1 MSVAEIATFDHQT
14 PAVGPPV
21 AQVGRV
27 EPIRVMT
34 VVPTLLCGG
43 TESQVMTLC
52 RALDPSRFDLEFSC
66 LRRLGPFVEEI
77 ENRQLPLT
85 EYRLGSFYSLTAV
98 AQQAKFA
105 RHLTRR
111 GIQIVHAYSF
121 YGNVFAVPP
130 ARMARTPAVIASI
143 RDLGLYLTPLQRLV
157 QRHVCRLADRIVV
170 NAEAVRE
177 WLVREGYDPA
187 KIVVIPNG
195 VDLTRFRGPRQ
206 TGRLATEFG
215 LPAGTPLVAVVSRL
229 TRMKG
234 LEQFVEAASVV
245 ARRFPDARF
254 LIVGETPPHDPSY
267 LDQLKSLAG
276 RLHIADRVI
285 FTGLRSDVPALLA
298 SVAVVAMPSL
308 NEALSNALLEAMAA
322 GAPVVATRV
331 GGTPEALSDEQ
342 TGLLVPP
349 ADVPALAAAITR
361 LLEAPLLAERLG
373 RAARLVIE
381 DRYSI
386 ARMMM
391 DTQLLYRE
399 LLARHGRKAERHV
412 FSPKHIARDES

>member
-1 MSVAEIATFDHQT
+1 MNVAEIAAVGPQT
-14 PAVGPPV
+14 PAVGHPV
-21 AQVGRV
+21 AHVYGV
-27 EPIRVMT
+27 APIRLMT

-52 RALDPSRFDLEFSC
+52 RALDPSRFDLDFAC
-66 LRRLGPFVEEI
+66 LRRLGPFVEEL
-77 ENRQLPLT
+77 EDRQLPLT

-121 YGNVFAVPP
+121 YGNVFALPP
-130 ARMARTPAVIASI
+130 ARMAGTPAVIASI
-143 RDLGLYLTPLQRLV
+143 RDLGLYLTPRQRLV

-170 NAEAVRE
+170 NADAVKD

-195 VDLTRFRGPRQ
+195 VDLTRFSGPREP
-206 TGRLATEFG
+206 GRIAAELG
-215 LPAGTPLVAVVSRL
+215 LPVTTPLVAVVSRL

-234 LEQFVEAASVV
+234 LEQFIEAAAVV
-245 ARRFPDARF
+245 ARRFPGARF
-254 LIVGETPPHDPSY
+254 LIVGETPPHDASY

-298 SVAVVAMPSL
+298 SVAVAAMPSL

-331 GGTPEALSDEQ
+331 GGTPEALSDGE

-361 LLEAPLLAERLG
+361 LLETPLLAKRLG
-373 RAARLVIE
+373 RAARLVVE
-381 DRYSI
+381 DRFSI
-386 ARMMM
+386 DRMVMN
-391 DTQLLYRE
+391 TQLLYRE
-399 LLARHGRKAERHV
+399 LLTRHARKAERRI
-412 FSPKHIARDES
+412 FSQERIARDES

>member
-1 MSVAEIATFDHQT
+1 MSVAEIARFERRT
-14 PAVGPPV
+14 PAVRHPV
-21 AQVGRV
+21 GQVDRV
-27 EPIRVMT
+27 EPIRLMT

-66 LRRLGPFVEEI
+66 LRRLGPFVEEL

-143 RDLGLYLTPLQRLV
+143 RDLGLYLTPMQRRV

-170 NAEAVRE
+170 NAEAVKD

-195 VDLTRFRGPRQ
+195 VDLTRYSGPRQ
-206 TGRLATEFG
+206 PGRIATELG
-215 LPAGTPLVAVVSRL
+215 LPATTPLVAVVSRL

-234 LEQFVEAASVV
+234 LEQFVEAAAVV
-245 ARRFPDARF
+245 ARRFPEARF

-285 FTGLRSDVPALLA
+285 FTGLRSDVPALL
-298 SVAVVAMPSL
+298 SNVAVAAMPSL

-331 GGTPEALSDEQ
+331 GGTPEALTDGES
-342 TGLLVPP
+342 GLLVPP

-361 LLEAPLLAERLG
+361 LLETPLLAKRLG

-381 DRYSI
+381 DRFSI
-386 ARMMM
+386 TRMVMN
-391 DTQLLYRE
+391 TQLLYRE
-399 LLARHGRKAERHV
+399 LLTRHARKAERRV
-412 FSPKHIARDES
+412 FSQERIARDES